1 MNLSRL
7 IITTF
12 FLVFVVLLLTTT
24 LPFLL
29 VLAVSCFTAAAV
41 GRVGTWIQERRHVE
55 R

>member
-1 MNLSRL
+1 VNLSRL

-12 FLVFVVLLLTTT
+12 FLAFVVLLLTTK

-29 VLAVSCFTAAAV
+29 VLTVSCFTAAAT
-41 GRVGTWIQERRHVE
+41 GRVGARIQDRRDVE